1 MLNLP
6 SFAFQLKSSFLL
18 VLLCAGTTY
27 AQTKVSGKIVDAF
40 SQEPLLGVSI
50 QVKGKVA
57 GTITDAN
64 GRFSLYVESAPPF
77 VLLVSSVG
85 YETQDVAIEGGL
97 SNVEVKLKEQ
107 VIFGKEVVVSASRI
121 EESVLKSPVTIERMD
136 VRAIRETPQISFYDA
151 LQNLKGVEMSTQSLT
166 LRTVST
172 RGFGAN
178 GNTRVVQLM
187 DGMDNQAPGLSFPV
201 GNVAGMS
208 ELDVESVEILPGAA
222 SALYGPNA
230 INGLILM
237 NSKSPFTYQGLSAAA
252 KSGVMSASNRDE
264 KVTPFYDIAVR
275 YAKSFNNR
283 LAFKVNASYVTAQ
296 DWQATDYR
304 DQSLLNGATLENNVG
319 NVRNNPYYDGINW
332 MGDLGVNVY
341 DILYANGMPG
351 NGTNGTSAA
360 LGAIY
365 STQIPMANNLTL
377 PQLLGGQ
384 TEEDQIAIARTIF
397 SQAVPQYYLNAPGY
411 SERSLTD
418 YPSKSLKLNAA
429 VHYRINDNL
438 EAIIQGNWGRGSTVY
453 TAVERFN
460 IQNFM
465 MGQYKAELKGSNFYL
480 RGYMTHENSGDA
492 HALGTLG
499 SFLSE
504 RYLTTALSTG
514 LPTFMNNALSSYG
527 AALLAAYEQAVMS
540 GLPQDQAVQVA
551 VQGANA
557 YAGANNLAWMNTALA
572 PGLAA
577 AQRQYGVGGTE
588 FQSSISDI
596 KTRAIPNGAKFLDKS
611 SLYNVEGMYNFNKL
625 IDPKVA
631 DLIIGG
637 NYRVFALNSEG
648 TLFATKENGDEYSI
662 REFGAYAQAAKTFA
676 DVFKL
681 TASVRYD
688 KNENFKGQFSP
699 RVSGVFTVAEHHN
712 FRASFQRGFRIPTTQ
727 NQYID
732 LTTPVAHLVG
742 GLPLFRDRYNM
753 INNPVYAVADLE
765 QGKVEP
771 YRFKE
776 WQPERVETYEI
787 GYKSVIGNRLYVD
800 AFYYYN
806 RFLTFDG
813 VAIVV
818 QKKDQNGPV
827 SDLTNPSK
835 SIVYSMPVNSEQVVK
850 NSGWGIGADYL
861 LGRGFTF
868 SGNLTQNKL
877 LNDEDLN
884 RNDASFFTYFNTP
897 KYRYNLALSNRDIN
911 RTGWGFSVNF
921 RYQTSAVW
929 QSAMGSLAA
938 NIARQTKIPAYSTLD
953 AQVSKK
959 VSSLKSIIKVGGTNL
974 TGKLYRT
981 GWGNPSVGGMYYVS
995 VTFDEL
1001 LK

>member
-1 MLNLP
+1 MLNVSSLT
-6 SFAFQLKSSFLL
+6 FRMKVSFLL
-18 VLLCAGTTY
+18 LFICIVTAH
-27 AQTKVSGKIVDAF
+27 AQTKISGKIVDA
-40 SQEPLLGVSI
+40 SNQEPLLGVSI

-64 GRFSLYVESAPPF
+64 GRFILSVESTPPF
-77 VLLVSSVG
+77 TLLVSSVG
-85 YETQDVAIEGGL
+85 YESQEVAIEGGL
-97 SNVEVKLKEQ
+97 SDVLVSLKEQ
-107 VIFGKEVVVSASRI
+107 VIFGREVVVSASRM
-121 EESVLKSPVTIERMD
+121 EESVLKSPVSIERID
-136 VRAIRETPQISFYDA
+136 IRSIRETPQISFYDA

-166 LRTVST
+166 LRSVST

-178 GNTRVVQLM
+178 GNTRIVQLT

-201 GNVAGMS
+201 GNIAGMS
-208 ELDVESVEILPGAA
+208 ELDVESVELLPGAA

-237 NSKSPFTYQGLSAAA
+237 NSKSPFTYQGLSAAV
-252 KSGVMSASNRDE
+252 KTGVMNASNRTE

-283 LAFKVNASYVTAQ
+283 LAFKVNASYLTAK

-304 DQSLLNGATLENNVG
+304 DQSLVNGATLENNDG

-341 DILYANGMPG
+341 DILYGNGMPG
-351 NGTNGTSAA
+351 NGLSGTSAA

-384 TEEDQIAIARTIF
+384 TADQQLAIARNIF

-411 SERSLTD
+411 SEQSLTN

-438 EAIIQGNWGRGSTVY
+438 EAIVQANWGRGSTVY

-504 RYLTTALSTG
+504 RYLQTALSTG
-514 LPTFMNNALSSYG
+514 LPTFVNNALNSYG
-527 AALLAAYEQAVMS
+527 TALLTAYQQALMGGIPQEQAI
-540 GLPQDQAVQVA
+540 QVA
-551 VQGANA
+551 VQGANT
-557 YAGANNLAWMNTALA
+557 YAGANNVAWMNAALA
-572 PGLAA
+572 PGLAT
-577 AQRQYGVGGTE
+577 AQQQYGVGGTQ
-588 FQSSISDI
+588 FQSSIADI

-611 SLYNVEGMYNFNKL
+611 SLYNLEGMYNFNKV
-625 IDPKVA
+625 IDPKIA
-631 DLIIGG
+631 DVIVGG
-637 NYRVFALNSEG
+637 NYRVYALNSEG
-648 TLFATKENGDEYSI
+648 TLFATKDNGDEFSI

-699 RVSGVFTVAEHHN
+699 RISGVLTVAENHN

-732 LTTPVAHLVG
+732 LNTPIAQLVG
-742 GLPLFRDRYNM
+742 GLPFFRDRYNM
-753 INNPVYAVADLE
+753 INNPVYSIADLE
-765 QGKVEP
+765 KGKIEP
-771 YRFKE
+771 YKFKE

-787 GYKSVIGNRLYVD
+787 GYKSVIGNRLYID
-800 AFYYYN
+800 AFYYFN

-813 VAIVV
+813 VAILV
-818 QKKDQNGPV
+818 QKKDVNGPV
-827 SDLTNPSK
+827 SDLTNPSR
-835 SIVYSMPVNSEQVVK
+835 ITTYSMPINSEQVVR

-868 SGNLTQNKL
+868 TGNLTQNKL
-877 LNDEDLN
+877 LNDDKLN
-884 RNDASFFTYFNTP
+884 REDPSFFTYFNTP
-897 KYRYNLALSNRDIN
+897 KYRYNLGISNRDFN
-911 RTGWGFSVNF
+911 RTGWGFAVNF
-921 RYQTSAVW
+921 RHQTAAVW
-929 QSAMGSLAA
+929 QSAMGSIAA
-938 NIARQTKIPAYSTLD
+938 NIARETKIPAYSTLD

-981 GWGNPSVGGMYYVS
+981 GWGNPSVGAMYYVS
-995 VTFDEL
+995 ITFDEL